1 MLTDDNSPNLVE
13 IAIEARSRDDRA
25 RLADAI
31 AFLSRTGSPCRIL
44 VDPESGQT
52 IISGRSVLQL
62 EHIIDRL
69 RSEFNVA
76 CEVGQPQVAYRETL
90 GRAATISHTHRRAT
104 AEPSG
109 HAAVTIRFE
118 PVDMS
123 SDFEFVSAPVSG
135 AIAPDIAAAVKRG
148 VRSAAE
154 GGLIAGFPV
163 IGVKATLLGAE
174 AQGGEASVAA
184 FETAGRAAFR
194 LAKAETAPQLLEPIM
209 QVVVTCRHA
218 DHEAVLSDI
227 RSRRG
232 NVGAVDRQFDQ
243 TSITAEVPLA
253 NLLDYE
259 HALDIA
265 LEGRARAELRF
276 LRYAPVP
283 SAPTPPDDHFPAAAA
298 LRA

>member
-1 MLTDDNSPNLVE
+1 MLTDDNSPYLVE
-13 IAIEARSRDDRA
+13 IAIEARSPDDRA

-31 AFLSRTGSPCRIL
+31 EFLVRTEKTRRIM

-52 IISGRSVLQL
+52 IISGQSAPQL

-69 RSEFNVA
+69 KNEFGVA
-76 CEVGQPQVAYRETL
+76 CEVGQPHVAYRETL
-90 GRAATISHTHRRAT
+90 GRAATVQHVHRRSSG
-104 AEPSG
+104 EPSE

-123 SDFEFVSAPVSG
+123 SDFEFVSAPASG
-135 AIAPDIAAAVKRG
+135 AIAPDIAAAVEGG

-154 GGLIAGFPV
+154 SGLVAGFPM

-174 AQGGEASVAA
+174 ARDNEASATA

-194 LAKAETAPQLLEPIM
+194 LAKSETAPQLLEPIM
-209 QVVVTCRHA
+209 QVVVTCPHT

-265 LEGRARAELRF
+265 LEGRARAEMRF
-276 LRYAPVP
+276 LRYAPIP
-283 SAPTPPDDHFPAAAA
+283 NAPAPPDDNFPAAAA

>member
-1 MLTDDNSPNLVE
+1 MLTDDNSPYLVE
-13 IAIEARSRDDRA
+13 IAIEARSPDDRA

-31 AFLSRTGSPCRIL
+31 AFLSRTEATRRIL

-52 IISGRSVLQL
+52 IIGGRSVPQL

-76 CEVGQPQVAYRETL
+76 CEIGQPQVVYRETL
-90 GRAATISHTHRRAT
+90 GRAATVQHVHRRSSG
-104 AEPSG
+104 EPLE

-123 SDFEFVSAPVSG
+123 SDFEFIIAPASDV
-135 AIAPDIAAAVKRG
+135 IAPDIAAAVERG
-148 VRSAAE
+148 VRSATE
-154 GGLIAGFPV
+154 SGLIAGFPM

-174 AQGGEASVAA
+174 ARDSEASVTA

-209 QVVVTCRHA
+209 HVTVTSQHT

-265 LEGRARAELRF
+265 LEGRARAEMRF
-276 LRYAPVP
+276 LRYAPIP
-283 SAPTPPDDHFPAAAA
+283 SEPVPPDDHFPAAAA

>member
-1 MLTDDNSPNLVE
+1 MLTDDPSPNLVE
-13 IAIEARSRDDRA
+13 IAIEARSPDDRDKLAATLETLA
-25 RLADAI
+25 RTENA
-31 AFLSRTGSPCRIL
+31 PRIL
-44 VDPESGQT
+44 VDSQSGQT
-52 IISGRSVLQL
+52 IIGGQNVPQL
-62 EHIIDRL
+62 AQFIDRL
-69 RSEFNVA
+69 SSEFGVA

-90 GRAATISHTHRRAT
+90 GRAATVQHVHRRSSG
-104 AEPSG
+104 EPLE

-123 SDFEFVSAPVSG
+123 SDFEFVGTPASG
-135 AIAPDIAAAVKRG
+135 VIAPGIAAAVERG

-154 GGLIAGFPV
+154 GGLIAGIPM

-194 LAKAETAPQLLEPIM
+194 QARGETAPLLLEPIM
-209 QVVVTCRHA
+209 HVTVTSPLA
-218 DHEAVLSDI
+218 DHEAVLADI

-232 NVGAVDRQFDQ
+232 NVGAVDRQFGQ
-243 TSITAEVPLA
+243 TVITAEMPLA

-259 HALDIA
+259 RALDIA
-265 LEGRARAELRF
+265 LEGHARAEMRF
-276 LRYAPVP
+276 LRYAPIP
-283 SAPTPPDDHFPAAAA
+283 SEPAPPDDRFPAAAA